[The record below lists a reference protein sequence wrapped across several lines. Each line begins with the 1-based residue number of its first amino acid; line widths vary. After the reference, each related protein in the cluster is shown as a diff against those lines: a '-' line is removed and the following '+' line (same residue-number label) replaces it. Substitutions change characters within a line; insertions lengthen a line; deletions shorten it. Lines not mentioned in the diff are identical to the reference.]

1 MRTLEYTDSAE
12 ADLAGIVQD
21 TIDRWGADQANR
33 YIDGLERL
41 TSRLVEHPAIGTTCE
56 DLDGMPQA
64 FPYQSHILYY
74 LVEPD
79 RLVVLRVLHKRMNP
93 RLHLPVAGGA
103 E

>member
-41 TSRLVEHPAIGTTCE
+41 TSRLAEHPAIGTPCE

-64 FPYQSHILYY
+64 FPYQSHTLYY
-74 LVEPD
+74 LVEPE

-93 RLHLPVAGGA
+93 RLHLPVAGAA